1 MARRVQPSARLLALQ
16 LHLHND
22 LGEKMYPSSSTPS
35 LGSQNDVEMVQL
47 SKIPSSPDS
56 YKDSGAP
63 QSLPQDD
70 DDDYEDD
77 RDGGERALLS
87 EDTPSRWKEP
97 LDAAAIWKQTSG
109 IVVEVSASSC
119 RRPAFA
125 DLGP

>member
-1 MARRVQPSARLLALQ
+1 
-16 LHLHND
+16 
-22 LGEKMYPSSSTPS
+22 MYPSSSTPS
-35 LGSQNDVEMVQL
+35 LDSQHDVEMAQL

-87 EDTPSRWKEP
+87 EHTPSRWKENTR

-109 IVVEVSASSC
+109 IVVEVSASFC
-119 RRPAFA
+119 CQPTFA

>member
-1 MARRVQPSARLLALQ
+1 MD
-16 LHLHND
+16 H
-22 LGEKMYPSSSTPS
+22 SSSTPS
-35 LGSQNDVEMVQL
+35 LDSQNDVEMAQL

-56 YKDSGAP
+56 YKDHSGAP
-63 QSLPQDD
+63 QSLLQDD

-87 EDTPSRWKEP
+87 EDTPTRWKENTR

-109 IVVEVSASSC
+109 IVVEVSASESFC
-119 RRPAFA
+119 HQPTFP